1 MVNRQWRAQAIDT
14 GRQIRHWG
22 RVSSLNI
29 SKVGVGCASLDA
41 LRKRQAARAAGGVV
55 PIVTRFRPKRAD
67 ELIGGSI
74 FWILQHRITARQTI
88 IGFAEREEDRRTI
101 IQLDPELVP
110 VRPQP
115 KRAHQGWR
123 YLPPQDAPADIAD
136 GDALATL
143 PPQLAQTLAA
153 LALI

>member
-1 MVNRQWRAQAIDT
+1 
-14 GRQIRHWG
+14 
-22 RVSSLNI
+22 VSNLNI
-29 SKVGVGCASLDA
+29 SKVAVGCASLDA
-41 LRKRQAARAAGGVV
+41 LRARQEARRSGGMV

-88 IGFAEREEDRRTI
+88 LGFAEREDDRRTI

-123 YLPPQDAPADIAD
+123 YLPPQDAPADMSD
-136 GDALATL
+136 GDSCVML